1 MARLSDHAA
10 AGMCMRAV
18 ASGHCTTHAYMPLAN
33 YSLIHEHAHVHMH
46 MRCICALPRRPV
58 AFRERVDLHV
68 ECTWRHWQSR
78 KLRPHVSER
87 TCNAMLAHETITLNR

>member
-1 MARLSDHAA
+1 MLFEF
-10 AGMCMRAV
+10 
-18 ASGHCTTHAYMPLAN
+18 LLN
-33 YSLIHEHAHVHMH
+33 YYDYFHVSH
-46 MRCICALPRRPV
+46 RPV

-68 ECTWRHWQSR
+68 ECTWRHWRSR